1 MKAKTKPKI
10 TFIRKNTIE
19 HMCYKELKEAGLIKE
34 VRVMYHN
41 VREDVLD
48 YCEKYGVTMDEAKE
62 IIAEE
67 YHLSPAS
74 IHGILYKPMRDQR

>member
-1 MKAKTKPKI
+1 MNAKKISKI

-41 VREDVLD
+41 VREDVSD
-48 YCEKYGVTMDEAKE
+48 YCEKYGVTLDQAKE
-62 IIAEE
+62 IFAEK
-67 YHLSPAS
+67 YNLSPAS
-74 IHGILYKPMRDQR
+74 IHGILYKGVNK